1 AAPFFSRWFNRCRL
15 CILSL
20 ILRELSKRPYMVKR
34 NRSKSRFEDMYHLPV
49 TAHTNNWSSEQVR
62 QQREELIVRNHDL
75 VDEKARETARR
86 EFDDIVNP
94 GLAGALP
101 AIHALT

>member
-1 AAPFFSRWFNRCRL
+1 
-15 CILSL
+15 
-20 ILRELSKRPYMVKR
+20 
-34 NRSKSRFEDMYHLPV
+34 MYHLAV

-101 AIHALT
+101 AIHALTEKIMFLQPAGGSKRFQHEFLKICRRAKKVGVAAALRDPR